1 MRTVTYYVGMSL
13 DGYIAAPDGS
23 YDVFPVEQP
32 LLDFIVEELHETL
45 PSHVRA
51 QLGVTAV
58 RGRFDTAVMGRNT
71 YAPALEAGITSPYAH
86 LDQHVVSSTLPL
98 DLDPQIT
105 VTGEDPAALLRR
117 LKQQPGAGIWLA
129 GGGRLAGAVL
139 EEVDQLLFKRYP
151 LVLGAGIPAIA
162 APRPGA
168 RPFSPVDHRTLADG
182 TTVTTYDRTR
192 ST

>member
-23 YDVFPVEQP
+23 YDAFPLERP
-32 LLDFIVEELHETL
+32 LLDFIVEELPETL
-45 PSHVRA
+45 PTHVRD
-51 QLGVTAV
+51 QLGVIALG
-58 RGRFDTAVMGRNT
+58 GRFDTVVMGRAT

-86 LDQHVVSSTLPL
+86 LDQHVVSTTLAS
-98 DLDPQIT
+98 DVDPQVT
-105 VTGEDPAALLRR
+105 VTADDPAALLRD
-117 LKQQPGAGIWLA
+117 LKQRPGAGIWLA

-139 EEVDQLLFKRYP
+139 DEVDHLLLKRYP
-151 LVLGAGIPAIA
+151 LVLGTGIPAIA

-168 RPFSPVDHRTLADG
+168 LLFAPVDHRVLADG
-182 TTVTTYDRTR
+182 TTVTAYDRTR